1 MTTPS
6 TLLILPSVL
15 KDMRGRDAYR
25 DLVENRDGG
34 SAFGWSTFSSTDAGI
49 GLAEFEATRARL
61 AEGRYRP
68 AKHDGRSSPG
78 AYDRVER
85 TRSDRMADALSRF
98 VVRIGLGPASRDR
111 TEARPADI
119 VQWSVAV
126 HDDQDRARL
135 DAIDP
140 ETRLR
145 LRTEAVSHGRILDA
159 HGLERL
165 HEALTA
171 MCSVHMGDGD
181 LASVIPATP
190 CSPLRVDG
198 SGSQPGG
205 IVGAIANRDRWVR
218 IDADPSLVRLLPQ
231 VLLVD
236 TERAA
241 SPKAAP
247 SPWLRPVLLTMP
259 RSRRL
264 DPMQALRVLRRLE
277 EEPIA

>member
-1 MTTPS
+1 MTTPT

-15 KDMRGRDAYR
+15 EDMRGRDAYR

-34 SAFGWSTFSSTDAGI
+34 SAFGWNTFSSTDAGI
-49 GLAEFEATRARL
+49 RLAEFEATRTRL
-61 AEGRYRP
+61 AGGGYRP
-68 AKHDGRSSPG
+68 AKYDGQSISG
-78 AYDRVER
+78 AYDRIER
-85 TRSDRMADALSRF
+85 TRSERLADTMSRF
-98 VVRIGLGPASRDR
+98 AARIGI
-111 TEARPADI
+111 ARPASHPDEVRPADL

-140 ETRLR
+140 ATRLR
-145 LRTEAVSHGRILDA
+145 LRTEAVKNGRILDA

-171 MCSVHMGDGD
+171 MCSVHMDDGQVG
-181 LASVIPATP
+181 SVIPATP

-205 IVGAIANRDRWVR
+205 IVGAIANRDRWER
-218 IDADPSLVRLLPQ
+218 IDTDPSLVRLLPQ

-236 TERAA
+236 TERAV
-241 SPKAAP
+241 SPKATP

-264 DPMQALRVLRRLE
+264 DPMQALRVLHRLE

>member
-1 MTTPS
+1 MTTPA
-6 TLLILPSVL
+6 TLLVLPSVL
-15 KDMRGRDAYR
+15 EDMRGRDAYR
-25 DLVENRDGG
+25 DLVKNRDGG

-49 GLAEFEATRARL
+49 GIAEFEATRARL
-61 AEGRYRP
+61 AEGGYRP
-68 AKHDGRSSPG
+68 AKHDGKSISG

-85 TRSDRMADALSRF
+85 TRSDRLADAMSRF
-98 VVRIGLGPASRDR
+98 AATIGIARSAIRPD
-111 TEARPADI
+111 EARPADL

-171 MCSVHMGDGD
+171 MCSVHMGDGEVG
-181 LASVIPATP
+181 SVIPATP

-205 IVGAIANRDRWVR
+205 IVGAIANRDRWGR

-236 TERAA
+236 TERAG
-241 SPKAAP
+241 SPKATG